1 MAAGTSPKTLTL
13 RELNRATL
21 ARQLLLERSRLPAE
35 KALEGLGGLQAQIPV
50 SPYIALW
57 SRLEGFRRDDLAS
70 LIETR
75 KAVKATL
82 LRATL
87 HLVTLAD
94 YLALIETLKPM
105 FLKAAASIVKQRDVE
120 GVDFE
125 EVLRLGREYLQE
137 PRSFAEVTAHFA
149 AIYPKADPGAI
160 RYTLRTHLPLVQVP
174 VEGGWS
180 FPGNPKFVLAG
191 AFLGPKIAAKADLKR
206 LVRSYLSAFGPAS
219 VADLQCWSG
228 LSGLK
233 EAIAPFRS
241 ELETYRDEAKRE
253 LLDLPDR
260 PLPEGDTPAPVR
272 FLGELDSLVLAYD
285 KRARVI
291 AEEHKTRIYSANLR
305 GVASVL
311 LDGFVGATWKLEKGK
326 KGAVALVVE
335 PFGKLT
341 KKERAAIAEE
351 GEALLRFVEGGA
363 KSHEVRF
370 EE

>member
-1 MAAGTSPKTLTL
+1 MAAGTSPRTLTL

-21 ARQLLLERSRLPAE
+21 ARQLLLERSPLSAE
-35 KALEGLGGLQAQIPV
+35 RALERLGGLQAQIPV

-57 SRLEGFRRDDLAS
+57 SRLEGFRREDLAS
-70 LIETR
+70 LIEAR
-75 KAVKATL
+75 QAVKATL
-82 LRATL
+82 QRATL

-94 YLALIETLKPM
+94 YLTLIETLKPM

-120 GVDFE
+120 GVDFD

-137 PRSFAEVTAHFA
+137 PRSFAEVTAHFSS
-149 AIYPKADPGAI
+149 IYPDADPGAI

-180 FPGNPKFVLAG
+180 YPGNPKFVLAD
-191 AFLGPKIAAKADLKR
+191 AFLPKKPAPKADLER
-206 LVRSYLSAFGPAS
+206 LVRSYLAAFGPAS
-219 VADLQCWSG
+219 VADLQAWSG

-241 ELETYRDEAKRE
+241 ELETFKDEAKRE
-253 LLDLPDR
+253 LLDLPDQ
-260 PLPEGDTPAPVR
+260 PLPEGDAPTPVR

-285 KRARVI
+285 KRTRVI
-291 AEEHKTRIYSANLR
+291 ADEHKTRIYSANLR

-311 LDGFVGATWKLEKGK
+311 LDGFVGATWRLEKGK

-335 PFGKLT
+335 PFGRLAKRD
-341 KKERAAIAEE
+341 RAAIEEE
-351 GEALLRFVEGGA
+351 GEALLRFVEAGA
-363 KSHEVRF
+363 KSREVRF
-370 EE
+370 AE

>member
-1 MAAGTSPKTLTL
+1 MTAGTSPRTLDL

-21 ARQLLLERSRLPAE
+21 ARQLLLERSHLSAAQ
-35 KALEGLGGLQAQIPV
+35 ALESLGGLQAQIPV

-57 SRLEGFRRDDLAS
+57 SRLAGFRREDLAS
-70 LIETR
+70 LIEGR

-82 LRATL
+82 QRATL
-87 HLVTLAD
+87 HLVTVAD
-94 YLALIETLKPM
+94 YLPLLETLKPM
-105 FLKAAASIVKQRDVE
+105 FLKASASIAKQRDVE
-120 GVDFE
+120 GIDFD
-125 EVLRLGREYLQE
+125 EVLRLGREYLRE

-149 AIYPKADPGAI
+149 ESHPGADPGAI
-160 RYTLRTHLPLVQVP
+160 RYTLRTHLALVQVP

-180 FPGNPKFVLAG
+180 YPGNPKFLLAEV
-191 AFLGPKIAAKADLKR
+191 FLGRKIAPKADLQR
-206 LVRSYLSAFGPAS
+206 LVRSYLAAFGPAS

-228 LSGLK
+228 LSGLR
-233 EAIAPFRS
+233 EPIAPFRS

-253 LLDLPDR
+253 LLDLPGQ
-260 PLPEGDTPAPVR
+260 PLPEGDVPAPVR

-291 AEEHKTRIYSANLR
+291 SEEHKTRIYSANLR

-311 LDGFVGATWKLEKGK
+311 LDGFVGATWRLEKGK

-341 KKERAAIAEE
+341 KKDRAAIAEE

-370 EE
+370 KE